1 MRYVSAPL
9 YLRFVRSLSLGVIV
23 CLGSVAAAQEPAPEA
38 EPKAEPA
45 ATYDLDVLDDFFGEK
60 PKEEE
65 AKKEADEKE
74 KEEDKDEPKD
84 GERVMVDV
92 QIGPAV
98 VAPAIRLAPALRV
111 APAMPVDAIE
121 VDAAEEVDLDP
132 RINRLTRA
140 LKLERALLRR
150 ACSLTPEQEKTL
162 EGWDGK
168 WLQQQLD
175 SPEGKKLSR
184 KLTVIPMGLPDVP
197 FTTSRDVLVD
207 LIATELKKVIS
218 EEQYQAYRAEVDAR
232 IAFEKQTQVD
242 ATVAILDH
250 HLMLNS
256 DQRVEVEKVV
266 KKMGTLPQEPLNY
279 LRYGQYIPNMSFASV
294 LKHLNKYQRKIMQG
308 LQQVQFGSSGEEDL
322 DIIED

>member
-1 MRYVSAPL
+1 MRYDSAPL
-9 YLRFVRSLSLGVIV
+9 YFLFVRSLSLGVFV
-23 CLGSVAAAQEPAPEA
+23 CLGSVTVAQEPAPA
-38 EPKAEPA
+38 ADPKAEA
-45 ATYDLDVLDDFFGEK
+45 GEKYDLDVLDDFFGEK
-60 PKEEE
+60 PKEE
-65 AKKEADEKE
+65 AKKEDGKKE
-74 KEEDKDEPKD
+74 KKEDKEEPKD
-84 GERVMVDV
+84 GEAVIVDV
-92 QIGPAV
+92 QVAPAV

-121 VDAAEEVDLDP
+121 VGAAEEVDLDP
-132 RINRLTRA
+132 RISRLTRA

-175 SPEGKKLSR
+175 TPEGKKLSR

-197 FTTSRDVLVD
+197 FSTSRDVLVD

-218 EEQYQAYRAEVDAR
+218 EEQFQAYRAEVDAR

-322 DIIED
+322 DILED